1 MNLIVLC
8 LASWVCFGLEAALPP
23 VLDAGSG
30 GVHPSFVIP
39 LLVFVALHAETR
51 AAVWTALALGLITDL
66 LNPVTLIDG
75 GAAVIPG
82 PHALGCLLCAQL
94 VIASRG
100 VVIRHNP
107 LTLVVL
113 SVPGSLVAS
122 IVVVSVMGVRTLFD
136 DTVHWS
142 GTNGL
147 VTGFWSAL
155 YTSLSAL
162 VMSFPLFAAAP
173 VFGFQHPHTQRFS
186 RRE

>member
-1 MNLIVLC
+1 MNVIVLC

-30 GVHPSFVIP
+30 GVHPSVVIP

-51 AAVWTALALGLITDL
+51 ATVWTALALGLVSDL
-66 LNPVTLIDG
+66 LNPVTMTNG

-82 PHALGCLLCAQL
+82 PHALGYLLCAQL

-113 SVPGSLVAS
+113 SVLGALAAS
-122 IVVVSVMGVRTLFD
+122 IMTTAVMGVRTIFD
-136 DTVHWS
+136 DTVVWS
-142 GTNGL
+142 GTTGL

-155 YTSLSAL
+155 YTALSAL
-162 VMSFPLFAAAP
+162 VLSFPLFAAAP
-173 VFGFQHPHTQRFS
+173 LFGFHHPQSQRFA